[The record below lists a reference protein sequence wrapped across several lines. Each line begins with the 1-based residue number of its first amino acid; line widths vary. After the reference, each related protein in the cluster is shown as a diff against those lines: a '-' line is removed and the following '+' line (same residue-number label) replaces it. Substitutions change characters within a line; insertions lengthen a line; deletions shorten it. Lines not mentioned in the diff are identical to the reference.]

1 MKAGLKYDCD
11 SCPLSTKRIKSG
23 GEGRYPGSR
32 HRVRGRWP
40 VTVAGPR
47 RSHTGFPAAPIL
59 RGVLRI
65 PGRVLSIVTCCVT
78 CGPWCRYC
86 MPDWMD
92 GQPAGSGPVGK
103 FLRGSQSPDLEITKD
118 QKSRSGTVA
127 NTSRSANDAANA
139 RPTVSIPA
147 APLSAIMTWERT
159 CYTNP

>member
-32 HRVRGRWP
+32 HRVRGAMAGYSGGTAP
-40 VTVAGPR
+40 VSHRLPCCPGTSGRPSNSWAGPFDCNVLCNV
-47 RSHTGFPAAPIL
+47 RSLVPVLYAGLDGWATGRQRA
-59 RGVLRI
+59 
-65 PGRVLSIVTCCVT
+65 
-78 CGPWCRYC
+78 
-86 MPDWMD
+86 
-92 GQPAGSGPVGK
+92 GK

-139 RPTVSIPA
+139 RPTFPIPA